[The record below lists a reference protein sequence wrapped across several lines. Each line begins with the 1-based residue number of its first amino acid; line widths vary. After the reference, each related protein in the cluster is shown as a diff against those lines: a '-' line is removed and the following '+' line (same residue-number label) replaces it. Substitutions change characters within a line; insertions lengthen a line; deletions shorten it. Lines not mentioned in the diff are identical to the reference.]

1 MNIYLLEPKDDYQTD
16 QQLKSTVMQHKIKH
30 MSVRRFFF
38 FYGEET
44 SRLQL
49 NDGKTGITDSDMNS
63 CRRHRS
69 AVNPVIL

>member
-30 MSVRRFFF
+30 MSVRRLF

-49 NDGKTGITDSDMNS
+49 NDSKTGITDSDMNS